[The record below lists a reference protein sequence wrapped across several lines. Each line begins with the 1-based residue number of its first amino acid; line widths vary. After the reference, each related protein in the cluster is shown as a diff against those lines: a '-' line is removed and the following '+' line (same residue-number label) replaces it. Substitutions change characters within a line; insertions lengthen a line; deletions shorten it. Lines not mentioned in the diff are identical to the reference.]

1 MATLKT
7 TPSDDGVE
15 PFLATL
21 VDARRLDESRTLIAM
36 LRRVTGHEPVLWGP
50 SMIGFDQYHYRY
62 ASGHEGDTFKVGFS
76 PRPAKLS
83 LYGIGRDD
91 GHMERLARLGK
102 HALGKGCVYV
112 KRLAD
117 VDLEV
122 LEDLFAFS
130 YRCYDTGSN

>member
-1 MATLKT
+1 MAGNT
-7 TPSDDGVE
+7 TRPVEGALE

-21 VDARRLDESRTLIAM
+21 PPGRLAESRTLIDL

-76 PRPAKLS
+76 PRKAKLS
-83 LYGIGRDD
+83 LYGIGRTA
-91 GHMERLARLGK
+91 GHLQRLDRLGK
-102 HALGKGCVYV
+102 HSLAVGCVYV
-112 KRLAD
+112 NKLAD

-122 LEDLFAFS
+122 LEDLFRFS
-130 YRCYDTGSN
+130 YQSYDDAHD